1 MAESASEDLTA
12 SGADSGGASVAWGL
26 ETSIGDVSPETGLS
40 QSGNQGIE
48 PAVIGRR
55 ALVPVMELD
64 GSGERSLDS
73 TEADAL
79 KILLQASAAAESLQQ
94 RFSELNQRR
103 AALVAEQQQL
113 EHERRAFEQR
123 AHDFAAE
130 VAQSRAEQRELT
142 ADLERRLARV
152 GQQEELLTRQS
163 AELRNAQRLLAEE
176 RVVLKQSVR
185 AELDDERMKLS
196 QERASLDAAQVRL
209 REQGERDRQEHS
221 DRLAAIQEELRQ
233 ERQRLADLAR
243 ETIAAETSQL
253 SEKRLELER
262 AYEQQVQE
270 LQVQVDDLQRQR
282 EQFGEQVE
290 LEQQRLREEVEKK
303 RQALLSEQNNLQRRY
318 RFQFEHLTR
327 AKEDLE
333 EELRAFRREQQLFRS
348 ERLRFM
354 EQHRLR
360 FRQME
365 RVRSLLSSSE
375 ESLGRELRI
384 LDRTRNATMADL
396 LQKQRRSEEEREAVV
411 RDIESR
417 QRSLRQQEVSLAELA
432 SRLEERSQRLTRM
445 RAELDQTQSEIL
457 EQRLVIEEARD
468 ALVRDAVSPEIARA
482 RLEQARHDV
491 QSYFERL
498 RLQVFAER
506 DKVDTALAELA
517 ERQAEFRQDRA
528 ELEQY
533 FASREEELGT
543 RSDDGV
549 LHQQLQMNTE
559 LRDQLATLQQRWQG
573 ERLEAERTIR
583 ELLDQ
588 LTQREIS
595 QLSSAPSPPGATPG
609 TRGAA

>member
-1 MAESASEDLTA
+1 MAESASEDLTV
-12 SGADSGGASVAWGL
+12 SGAEAEGASVAWDSG
-26 ETSIGDVSPETGLS
+26 TAGGLS
-40 QSGNQGIE
+40 SAAGLAE
-48 PAVIGRR
+48 SEAVAAGRR
-55 ALVPVMELD
+55 APADSEDVF
-64 GSGERSLDS
+64 GSRERMPDS
-73 TEADAL
+73 TESEAL

-103 AALVAEQQQL
+103 AALTADQQQL
-113 EHERRAFEQR
+113 QHERRAFEQR

-152 GQQEELLTRQS
+152 GQQEEQLSRQ
-163 AELRNAQRLLAEE
+163 AVELRTAQRLLAEE

-196 QERASLDAAQVRL
+196 QERASLDAARVRL

-549 LHQQLQMNTE
+549 LDQQLRMNTE

-588 LTQREIS
+588 LTQREIN
-595 QLSSAPSPPGATPG
+595 QLSSPPTTPGATPG

>member
-1 MAESASEDLTA
+1 MAESASEDLTV
-12 SGADSGGASVAWGL
+12 SGAEAEGASVAWDSGA
-26 ETSIGDVSPETGLS
+26 SGGLS
-40 QSGNQGIE
+40 SGTGIVE
-48 PAVIGRR
+48 SEVVAAGRR
-55 ALVPVMELD
+55 ALVDSDETY
-64 GSGERSLDS
+64 GSLERMPDS
-73 TEADAL
+73 TESDAL

-103 AALVAEQQQL
+103 AALTADQQQL
-113 EHERRAFEQR
+113 QHERRAFEQR

-152 GQQEELLTRQS
+152 GQQEEQLSRQS
-163 AELRNAQRLLAEE
+163 VELRTAQRLLAEE
-176 RVVLKQSVR
+176 RVALKQSVR

-221 DRLAAIQEELRQ
+221 DRLAAIQEDLRQ

-253 SEKRLELER
+253 AEKRLELER

-365 RVRSLLSSSE
+365 RVRSLLSASE

-517 ERQAEFRQDRA
+517 ERQAEFRRDRA

-549 LHQQLQMNTE
+549 LDQQLRMNTD
-559 LRDQLATLQQRWQG
+559 LRDQLAALQQRWQA

-583 ELLDQ
+583 ELLNQ
-588 LTQREIS
+588 LTQREVN
-595 QLSSAPSPPGATPG
+595 QLSSAPTTPGATPG

>member
-26 ETSIGDVSPETGLS
+26 ETSIGGVSTETGLS

-253 SEKRLELER
+253 GEKRLELER